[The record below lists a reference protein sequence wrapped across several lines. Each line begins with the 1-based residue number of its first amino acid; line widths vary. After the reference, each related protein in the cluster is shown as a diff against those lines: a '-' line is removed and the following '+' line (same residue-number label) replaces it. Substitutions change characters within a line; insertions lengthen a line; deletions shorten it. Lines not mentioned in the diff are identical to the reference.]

1 MKKILLLAVGLFMT
15 FSLVAQE
22 YHTHYQSATEPQTLL
37 PLGCMGGSTR
47 HEIIL
52 PKVKG
57 YNLYSADLHIHTTYS
72 DGTLNVKGRTQEAWR
87 DGLDIIVSSD
97 HMSIRP
103 PKDKELVGQ
112 PTPAEVRAKY
122 GNRPS
127 KSVADV
133 TKLGESYGMLV
144 IPGVEITRH
153 PDKIGHYNALFIKD
167 ANTIYD
173 ADPEQAIRNAKAQ
186 GALIMHNHPGWK
198 RKTVDMNEFHEKV
211 YGAGLIDGVEVVNGG
226 SFGAK
231 LIKRCVDNKLFV
243 AAATDT
249 HRITAFAFEQRDYFR
264 TCTFV
269 LAKELTE
276 KAVRNALEKNRT
288 LAYAYDNVIGEESLI
303 REFYNGSIAMKV
315 AYVSSKGERT
325 VVLTNMTSIPF
336 TLRRGAKGAGAVLQ
350 PFHSASYKVA
360 AGKNLELFVLNLWTT
375 DDEHPNGKNL
385 KVCYSD
391 KDLK

>member
-1 MKKILLLAVGLFMT
+1 MKKILLLAVSLFVAISA
-15 FSLVAQE
+15 FAQE

-87 DGLDIIVSSD
+87 DGLDIIVSSE

-144 IPGVEITRH
+144 IPGVELTGDARTQ
-153 PDKIGHYNALFIKD
+153 GHFNALFTTDNK
-167 ANTIYD
+167 TIYD
-173 ADPEQAIRNAKAQ
+173 YDGLQAIRNARAQ
-186 GALIMHNHPGWK
+186 GALIMHNHPGW
-198 RKTVDMNEFHEKV
+198 RHKTLERTPFEEQVYAEKLV
-211 YGAGLIDGVEVVNGG
+211 DGVEIMNG
-226 SFGAK
+226 FFFYPRAIEEAK
-231 LIKRCVDNKLFV
+231 SRKWFM
-243 AAATDT
+243 AATTDIHST
-249 HRITAFAFEQRDYFR
+249 TAQTYRINGHLRNMTIVF
-264 TCTFV
+264 
-269 LAKELTE
+269 AKELTLE
-276 KAVRNALEKNRT
+276 SVRESLEHRRT
-288 LAYAYDNVIGEESLI
+288 LAYSFGVLAGEESLLK
-303 REFYNGSIAMKV
+303 EFFTASIATRKISASKKSAKV
-315 AYVSSKGERT
+315 Q
-325 VVLTNMTSIPF
+325 LTNTTSIPF
-336 TLRRGAKGAGAVLQ
+336 VVRIGKGNPINIPAFCSVIVSAK
-350 PFHSASYKVA
+350 
-360 AGKNLELFVLNLWTT
+360 AGKPVNCTVLSMWSGME
-375 DDEHPNGKNL
+375 EHPTIGL
-385 KVCYSD
+385 KY
-391 KDLK
+391 

>member
-144 IPGVEITRH
+144 IPGVELTGDARTQ
-153 PDKIGHYNALFIKD
+153 GHFNALFTTDNK
-167 ANTIYD
+167 TIYD
-173 ADPEQAIRNAKAQ
+173 YDGLQAIRNARAQ
-186 GALIMHNHPGWK
+186 GALIMHNHPGW
-198 RKTVDMNEFHEKV
+198 RHKTLERTPFEEQVYVEKLV
-211 YGAGLIDGVEVVNGG
+211 DGVEIMNGFYFYPRAIEEAKSRKWFMAATTDIHSTTAQTYFVNGHLRNMTIV
-226 SFGAK
+226 F
-231 LIKRCVDNKLFV
+231 
-243 AAATDT
+243 
-249 HRITAFAFEQRDYFR
+249 
-264 TCTFV
+264 
-269 LAKELTE
+269 AKELNLE
-276 KAVRNALEKNRT
+276 NVRESLEKRRT
-288 LAYAYDNVIGEESLI
+288 LAYSFGVLAGEESLLK
-303 REFYNGSIAMKV
+303 EFFTASIATRKISASKKSAKV
-315 AYVSSKGERT
+315 Q
-325 VVLTNMTSIPF
+325 LTNTTSIPF
-336 TLRRGAKGAGAVLQ
+336 VVRIGKGNPINIPAFCSVIVSAK
-350 PFHSASYKVA
+350 
-360 AGKNLELFVLNLWTT
+360 AGKPVNCTVLSMWSGM
-375 DDEHPNGKNL
+375 EQHPTVNL
-385 KVCYSD
+385 KY
-391 KDLK
+391 

>member
-1 MKKILLLAVGLFMT
+1 MKKILLLAVSLFVAISA
-15 FSLVAQE
+15 FAQE

-87 DGLDIIVSSD
+87 DGLDIIVSSE

-144 IPGVEITRH
+144 IPGVELTGDARTQ
-153 PDKIGHYNALFIKD
+153 GHFNALFTTDNK
-167 ANTIYD
+167 TIYD
-173 ADPEQAIRNAKAQ
+173 YDGLQAIRNARAQ
-186 GALIMHNHPGWK
+186 GALIMHNHPGW
-198 RKTVDMNEFHEKV
+198 RHKTLERTPFEEQAYAEKLV
-211 YGAGLIDGVEVVNGG
+211 DGVEIMNG
-226 SFGAK
+226 FFFYPRAIEEAK
-231 LIKRCVDNKLFV
+231 SRKWFM
-243 AAATDT
+243 AATTDIHST
-249 HRITAFAFEQRDYFR
+249 TAQTYRINGHLRNMTIVF
-264 TCTFV
+264 
-269 LAKELTE
+269 AKELTLE
-276 KAVRNALEKNRT
+276 SVRESLEHRRT
-288 LAYAYDNVIGEESLI
+288 LAYSFGVLAGEESLLK
-303 REFYNGSIAMKV
+303 EFFTASIATRKISASKKSAKV
-315 AYVSSKGERT
+315 Q
-325 VVLTNMTSIPF
+325 LTNTTSIPF
-336 TLRRGAKGAGAVLQ
+336 VVRIGKGNPINIPAFCSVIVSAK
-350 PFHSASYKVA
+350 
-360 AGKNLELFVLNLWTT
+360 AGKPVNCTVLSMWSGME
-375 DDEHPNGKNL
+375 EHPTIGL
-385 KVCYSD
+385 KY
-391 KDLK
+391 